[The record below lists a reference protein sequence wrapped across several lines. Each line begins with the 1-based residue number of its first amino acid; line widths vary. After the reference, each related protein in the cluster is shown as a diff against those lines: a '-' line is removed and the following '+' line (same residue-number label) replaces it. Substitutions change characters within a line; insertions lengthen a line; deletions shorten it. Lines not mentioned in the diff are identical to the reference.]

1 MVSQSLL
8 FTIIVP
14 VYQTE
19 KYLTKCIESVLT
31 QSYQNWELLLID
43 DGSPDNSGVICDS
56 YSQIDSRIRVFHKVN
71 AGVSA
76 ARNLGLENSQGDYV
90 LFLDSDD
97 YLDENAIEICRDY
110 IIKGNL
116 DLFQFSI
123 RGVTE
128 DYKETPQTTIRRKST
143 EVLDCQQY
151 LKKGELMVCAGGSCI
166 RQSIIQE
173 NKIRF
178 NEKVRLAE
186 DQMFIL
192 SCISKSRRIQFLD
205 KSLYNYLY
213 VNSPYSYRG
222 KTTEIL
228 NTISVFNTYVKEY
241 PEVEDYIN
249 FQIIQ
254 FVVRLIKNNDIKY
267 HEIKKAMNYKKI
279 SFHKNLTFGGKCFCV
294 LSIFNF
300 YMACFILHYLFK
312 FKNINRE

>member
-1 MVSQSLL
+1 MSHSLL

-19 KYLTKCIESVLT
+19 KYLSKCIESVLA
-31 QSYQNWELLLID
+31 QSYKNWELLLID
-43 DGSPDNSGVICDS
+43 DGSSDNSGVICDS
-56 YSQIDSRIRVFHKVN
+56 YRQIDTRIRVFHKVN
-71 AGVSA
+71 SGVSA
-76 ARNLGLENSQGDYV
+76 ARNLGLEKSQGDYV

-97 YLDENAIEICRDY
+97 YLDENTLEICSDH

-128 DYKETPQTTIRRKST
+128 NYNETPKTTIRRKST
-143 EVLDCQQY
+143 EVLDGQQY
-151 LKKGELMVCAGGSCI
+151 LKKGELIVGAGGSCI
-166 RQSIIQE
+166 RKSIIQE

-186 DQMFIL
+186 DQMFTL
-192 SCISKSRRIQFLD
+192 ACISRSKRIQFFD

-213 VNSPYSYRG
+213 VNSPYSSRG

-249 FQIIQ
+249 LQIIQ
-254 FVVRLIKNNDIKY
+254 FVLILIKNNDIKY
-267 HEIKKAMNYKKI
+267 HEIKKVINYKKI
-279 SFHKNLTFGGKCFCV
+279 GFHKNLTLCGKCFYV
-294 LSIFNF
+294 ISTFNF
-300 YMACFILHYLFK
+300 YMACFILHYVFK
-312 FKNINRE
+312 FKNMNRD